1 MYSSKKTIKRYDI
14 FCSHYINRKKT
25 MAKKDFIDVL
35 ARMDRMIRRRSTGS
49 PVDFAGRL
57 FISVRSLYNYLSVLK
72 ELGAPLQYSR
82 TSESYFY
89 KDQGRFVFEFEKQ
102 VDSDYAI

>member
-1 MYSSKKTIKRYDI
+1 MK
-14 FCSHYINRKKT
+14 
-25 MAKKDFIDVL
+25 KKDFIIVL
-35 ARMDRMIRRRSTGS
+35 ARMDRMIRMRSTGS

-57 FISVRSLYNYLSVLK
+57 LISERSLYNYLSLMK

-89 KDQGRFVFEFEKQ
+89 EDEGRFVFEFKKQ
-102 VDSDYAI
+102 VNPNYAI